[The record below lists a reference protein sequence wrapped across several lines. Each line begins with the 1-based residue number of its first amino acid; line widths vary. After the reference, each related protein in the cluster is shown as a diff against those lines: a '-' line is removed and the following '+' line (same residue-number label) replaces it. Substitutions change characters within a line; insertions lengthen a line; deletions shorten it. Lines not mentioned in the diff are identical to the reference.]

1 MLTVSSVTATTI
13 SLMWT
18 SAGSVVNGYEV
29 EWTYDGDCAGVSGG
43 SASVDGDETSLTI
56 NGLEEFSP
64 YSFSVN
70 ASNDISSAVSNMA
83 TGMTSEA
90 GMFVFQVCFKMIVV
104 FPTSTKFSSFF
115 YKCNW
120 FSVQYHCPVGDS
132 GLYPTKWNYHRLLSE
147 IWSSRE

>member
-1 MLTVSSVTATTI
+1 MTATTI

-43 SASVDGDETSLTI
+43 SANVSGDETNLTI
-56 NGLEEFSP
+56 NGLDEFSP

-83 TGMTSEA
+83 TGMTNKA
-90 GMFVFQVCFKMIVV
+90 GM
-104 FPTSTKFSSFF
+104 
-115 YKCNW
+115 
-120 FSVQYHCPVGDS
+120 
-132 GLYPTKWNYHRLLSE
+132 
-147 IWSSRE
+147 